1 MSDRLPPLNAL
12 RAFEAAARHLSFSK
26 AADELNVTP
35 AAVSHQIKGLEDYFG
50 VPLFRRM
57 TRALLL
63 TDAGQ
68 AALPLLRDGFDL
80 LAEGAGRIA
89 TRHAGDVLTVSVG
102 PSFAAKWLV
111 PRLDRFRAAH
121 SQIDVRIDANDDLAD
136 FRHDGVD
143 VAVRYGSG
151 AYPALRSDCLFDELV
166 VPVCSPTL
174 LTGAHPIRTPDDLRH
189 HTLLHLD
196 WRMEEEAAPNW
207 RMWLL
212 AAGLEGIDPTRGPRF
227 NYESMVVQA
236 AIEGHGV
243 ALADRVLVEDDLAAG
258 RLVMPFKLSLPGPTR
273 FCYFLVSPESTA
285 DLPKIVAFRDWI
297 LAEAAAQAKAGA
309 AD

>member
-1 MSDRLPPLNAL
+1 
-12 RAFEAAARHLSFSK
+12 
-26 AADELNVTP
+26 
-35 AAVSHQIKGLEDYFG
+35 

-68 AALPLLRDGFDL
+68 AALPLLRDGFDM

-89 TRHAGDVLTVSVG
+89 ARRADDVLTVSVG

-121 SQIDVRIDANDDLAD
+121 SQLDVRIDANDDLVD

-151 AYPALRSDCLFDELV
+151 AYPGLRSDCLFDELV
-166 VPVCSPTL
+166 VPVCSPAL
-174 LTGAHPIRTPDDLRH
+174 LTGAHPIRTPEDLRH
-189 HTLLHLD
+189 HALLHLD
-196 WRMEEEAAPNW
+196 WRMEDEAAPNW

-212 AAGLEGIDPTRGPRF
+212 AAGVEGIDPTRGPRF
-227 NYESMVVQA
+227 NYESMAVQA

-243 ALADRVLVEDDLAAG
+243 TLADRVLVADDLAAG
-258 RLVMPFKLSLPGPTR
+258 RLVMPFELSLPGPTR

-285 DLPKIVAFRDWI
+285 DLPKIAAFRDWI
-297 LAEAAAQAKAGA
+297 LAEATAQAKAGA